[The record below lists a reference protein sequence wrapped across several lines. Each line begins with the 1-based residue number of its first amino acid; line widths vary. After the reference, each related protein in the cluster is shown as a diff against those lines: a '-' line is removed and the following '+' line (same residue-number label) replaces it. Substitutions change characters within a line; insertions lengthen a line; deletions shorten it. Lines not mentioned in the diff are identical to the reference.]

1 MQGDDEEIIDESRKN
16 QVVNDSPILFNQNI
30 KELQKYYIW
39 IYIMFQFDVNS
50 LNYKLISWNKS
61 TYFFGLLYLLF

>member
-50 LNYKLISWNKS
+50 SNYKLILRNKS
-61 TYFFGLLYLLF
+61 TYFFGLLYCVF

>member
-16 QVVNDSPILFNQNI
+16 QVVNDLPILFNQNI

-39 IYIMFQFDVNS
+39 IYIMF
-50 LNYKLISWNKS
+50 
-61 TYFFGLLYLLF
+61 